1 MNHSEPEWLAQA
13 LNGSAEGF
21 TQVVE
26 EYQRPV
32 FNLCYRMLGDPDE
45 AEDAAQE
52 AFMRAYNGLRSYDR
66 QRSFSTWLLSI
77 AAHYCIDQIRRRR
90 LVMLSMDQIP
100 TLDPP
105 DPIPGPEAATSYHE
119 EQRRIQALLS
129 TLGPQDRAAVIM
141 LYWYEMSY
149 EEIAEILNLT
159 VSAVKSRLHRARRE
173 LASQWQNHAPVIP
186 AEVNPDQTHLA
197 GTSSLPVERRRHGE
211 LRTPAF

>member
-1 MNHSEPEWLAQA
+1 VNHNSPEWLPQA
-13 LNGSAEGF
+13 LKGDPEAF
-21 TQVVE
+21 TLVVE

-32 FNLCYRMLGDPDE
+32 FNLCYRMLGDPNE

-52 AFMRAYNGLRSYDR
+52 TFLRAYNGLRSYDTS
-66 QRSFSTWLLSI
+66 RSFSTWLLSI

-90 LVMLSMDQIP
+90 LVLLSMDQIP

-105 DPIPGPEAATSYHE
+105 DPQLGPEAAASQR
-119 EQRRIQALLS
+119 EQQQRIQALLN

-149 EEIAEILNLT
+149 EEIADATGLT
-159 VSAVKSRLHRARRE
+159 VSAIKSRLHRARRD
-173 LASQWQNHAPVIP
+173 LASQWQNQAPAAIE
-186 AEVNPDQTHLA
+186 ANHTEMAGNP
-197 GTSSLPVERRRHGE
+197 SLPVERRRHAE